1 MCVCVWVGGWAC
13 VCASSVSDSFVR
25 GEERHRCVYVSATR
39 TTQSARLAVVV
50 PFPSGLLAC
59 VAACCL
65 LCKEGEGGKAFRAL
79 AWGELAR
86 IDIADVAPLLTR
98 ICEAPSKQR

>member
-50 PFPSGLLAC
+50 PFPFWFAC
-59 VAACCL
+59 LCGCL
-65 LCKEGEGGKAFRAL
+65 LFAL
-79 AWGELAR
+79 
-86 IDIADVAPLLTR
+86 
-98 ICEAPSKQR
+98 

>member
-1 MCVCVWVGGWAC
+1 MCVRVCVCVWVGGR
-13 VCASSVSDSFVR
+13 VCASSVSGSFVR
-25 GEERHRCVYVSATR
+25 DEEAASLRVRGSATR

-65 LCKEGEGGKAFRAL
+65 LCKKRGKGES
-79 AWGELAR
+79 
-86 IDIADVAPLLTR
+86 LL
-98 ICEAPSKQR
+98 EH